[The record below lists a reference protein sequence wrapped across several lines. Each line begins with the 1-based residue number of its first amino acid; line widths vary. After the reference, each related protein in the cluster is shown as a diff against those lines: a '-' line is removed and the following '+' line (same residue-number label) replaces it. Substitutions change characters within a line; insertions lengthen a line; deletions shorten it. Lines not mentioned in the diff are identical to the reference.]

1 MVVKGIIIALFV
13 AIFVSLASALFSLI
27 SERGDSDKML
37 KALTVRIALSIL
49 IFILLLG
56 ADLVGLI

>member
-1 MVVKGIIIALFV
+1 MVVKIIVILLFV
-13 AIFVSLASALFSLI
+13 FIFVSLASALFSLL
-27 SERGDSDKML
+27 SERGSSDKML

-56 ADLVGLI
+56 ANAVGWI